1 MATHCVRWDVIEQQ
15 VYDSS
20 ILSHGVENIHA
31 RSRHYDIK
39 VEHVFSMLQAIT
51 ACTMSFAHGSNDIS
65 NAAGPLSTIYL
76 VWTTNTTTKKADVPI
91 WVLCFTAASLCV
103 GLWTLS
109 YKIMANLGNKL
120 ILQSPSRGFC
130 IELGAAITVV
140 MATRLSIPVSTTQ
153 IATGCTV
160 FVGLC
165 NMDWRA
171 INWRVVAWC
180 YLGWLITLPVA
191 GLIAGILNGII
202 INAPRMGVT
211 YTMSN

>member
-1 MATHCVRWDVIEQQ
+1 
-15 VYDSS
+15 
-20 ILSHGVENIHA
+20 
-31 RSRHYDIK
+31 
-39 VEHVFSMLQAIT
+39 
-51 ACTMSFAHGSNDIS
+51 MSFAHGANDIS

-76 VWTTNTTTKKADVPI
+76 VWTSNTTSKKLDVPV
-91 WVLCFTAASLCV
+91 WVLCFTAASLVV
-103 GLWTLS
+103 GLWTS
-109 YKIMANLGNKL
+109 GHRIMAVLGNKL

-165 NMDWRA
+165 NLDVKS
-171 INWRVVAWC
+171 INWKVVIWC
-180 YLGWLITLPVA
+180 YAGWLITLPIA

-202 INAPRMGVT
+202 INAPRMGAVYQMT
-211 YTMSN
+211 N